1 MYTSKASRRN
11 CGFRSWLSRTRL
23 VLAVALSVCPA
34 LFFSTGGEASF
45 AGGLWAQETSQE
57 PVEAA
62 EAAIAEAADTSEEPQ
77 RSWIVERIDKAAESI
92 VGPMAEILFFDPVR
106 AVITAEEADRRG
118 YPAVPLVVLWLI
130 FGALFMTFAMKFINF
145 RAFRHSVDVV
155 RGCYS
160 SPEDKGEVSHFQA
173 LSAALSATV
182 GLGNIAGVAVAVK
195 IGGPGAVFWMI
206 AAGFFGM
213 TSKFVEC
220 TLGQKY
226 RRIDSSGRVSGGAMH
241 YLERGLKEM
250 SLGPLGKTLGV
261 FFAVLCV
268 GGSFGGGNMFQVNQS
283 YEAIANAAGFA
294 DGSFLGRHGS
304 ALYGV
309 VAAVLVGLVIIGGI
323 RRIASTASSI
333 VPVMCLL
340 YVVVSIA
347 ILVANATEI
356 PAAFG
361 TILTQAFSPEAIKG
375 GFLGVL
381 LIGVQRAAFSN
392 EAGIGSAA
400 IAHAAAK
407 TDEPVREGIVALLEP
422 FIDTIL
428 ICTMTGLVVVVTGAY
443 QLAGENGVN
452 GVAITSHAW
461 GSLSSW
467 LPAVLALATVLF
479 AFSTMISWSYYG
491 ERCWEYLFGERS
503 TLAYKV
509 LFLLFVFIGAVSRL
523 GNVLDFSDMM
533 ILGMAFPNLV
543 GCLLLS
549 GKVRRDLAAY
559 WEKYRAGGFKRY
571 R

>member
-1 MYTSKASRRN
+1 MYTSKASRRE
-11 CGFRSWLSRTRL
+11 CGFPSWLSRICL
-23 VLAVALSVCPA
+23 VLALGLSLFPA
-34 LFFSTGGEASF
+34 PYFLTGDSSTGT
-45 AGGLWAQETSQE
+45 LWAQETSQV

-62 EAAIAEAADTSEEPQ
+62 EAAAAEAADAPQEPQ
-77 RSWIVERIDKAAESI
+77 RSWIVERIDEAAEAI
-92 VGPMAEILFFDPVR
+92 VGPMSKILFFDPIR
-106 AVITAEEADRRG
+106 AVISGEEADRRG

-145 RAFRHSVDVV
+145 RAFRHSLDVV
-155 RGCYS
+155 RGRYS
-160 SPEDKGEVSHFQA
+160 SPDDKGEVSHFQA

-182 GLGNIAGVAVAVK
+182 GLGNIAGVAVAVQT
-195 IGGPGAVFWMI
+195 GGPGAVFWMI

-226 RRIDSSGRVSGGAMH
+226 RQIDSSGRVSGGAMH
-241 YLERGLKEM
+241 YLERGLREM
-250 SLGPLGKTLGV
+250 GLGPLGKTLGV

-294 DGSFLGRHGS
+294 QDSFLGQHGS
-304 ALYGV
+304 AIYGV

-333 VPVMCLL
+333 VPGMCVL
-340 YVVVSIA
+340 YVVVSAA
-347 ILVANATEI
+347 ILLANVAQI

-361 TILTQAFSPEAIKG
+361 TILMEAFSPAAIKG

-381 LIGVQRAAFSN
+381 IIGVQRAAFSN

-428 ICTMTGLVVVVTGAY
+428 ICTMTGLVVVVTGAHEFAAEG
-443 QLAGENGVN
+443 AGNK

-461 GSLSSW
+461 ASLSPW
-467 LPAVLALATVLF
+467 LPAVLAFATVLF

-509 LFLLFVFIGAVSRL
+509 IFLLFVFIGAVSRL
-523 GNVLDFSDMM
+523 GSVLDFSDMM
-533 ILGMAFPNLV
+533 ILGMAFPNLI

-549 GKVRRDLAAY
+549 GKVRRDLAKY
-559 WEKYRAGGFKRY
+559 WAKYCAGEFKRY
-571 R
+571 S